1 MADNNQKKQDQKNQ
15 LNPYIRFSSIAIQM
29 GVTIYLGSLLGA
41 WLDTKFN
48 SDNQLYYKIVT
59 LFSVFIAMFAVI
71 KQVLKISNDDKNDNK

>member
-1 MADNNQKKQDQKNQ
+1 MADKNQQNQDPKKQ

-41 WLDTKFN
+41 WLDVKFN
-48 SDNQLYYKIVT
+48 SSNQLYYKIVT

-71 KQVLKISNDDKNDNK
+71 KQVLKISNDDKQKKQ